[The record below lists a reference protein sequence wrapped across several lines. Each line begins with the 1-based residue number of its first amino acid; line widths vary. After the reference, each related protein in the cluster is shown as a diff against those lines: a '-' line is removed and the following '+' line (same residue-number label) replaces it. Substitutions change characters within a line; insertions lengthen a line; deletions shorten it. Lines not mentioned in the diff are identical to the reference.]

1 MGPRQTKSTLVHHR
15 FSLLSGPAPAGCLLL
30 PGPLS
35 TTTTTTTTTKNTM
48 AADTPRCLPDG
59 RLSIHALCL
68 PENVPPEPHAQA
80 PYFDHDSNTPLS
92 AYSSNTTAYTSSAD
106 DDETMSFTS
115 GLSIDDP
122 DVRLAAEALEDLR
135 CEYATD
141 KQSTPERTPQQ
152 SSVSEQRPQ
161 PQSELFNRMSN
172 YTLVSSAVKVYES
185 GKSYSRGFKY
195 GAEMV
200 ESVARPVVRR
210 FEPLEGFALR
220 QLDRLERRSISSD
233 IEKQQAPLS
242 PRTQV
247 DVAVTQSPSSS
258 RWHAVI
264 TNASGLT
271 VAMSDE
277 SLKSLRYCLQWLK
290 YANSH
295 LTKAVETLQVLLE
308 EQQQRSQQTLPLTQ
322 ATDASSDPSM
332 SQQQQQTRSQ
342 LLAKVAATKADIVA
356 TIKKVVGVVSTYAG
370 AALPEPARSHVRGYL
385 LILPSRWAQASSALQ
400 DRRRNATDRH
410 DESSEREHAN
420 RVIVLASEAL
430 QMLGGVMHVVGDT
443 LDRAEGWC
451 DRMGRRQT
459 SSSEPMEDVK
469 MEDESAG
476 EGPSSKTPA
485 ATAPPQPEGIV
496 DEQHRGFDQDQDV
509 VMSG

>member
-1 MGPRQTKSTLVHHR
+1 MYYGGPSHVGSVRPLAQGAACLHHHHNNYSTT
-15 FSLLSGPAPAGCLLL
+15 PAPA
-30 PGPLS
+30 S
-35 TTTTTTTTTKNTM
+35 STM
-48 AADTPRCLPDG
+48 AADTPRLLPDG

-68 PENVPPEPHAQA
+68 PENVPLEAHPQV
-80 PYFDHDSNTPLS
+80 PYYDADSNTPLS

-141 KQSTPERTPQQ
+141 KQSTPEQKPQP
-152 SSVSEQRPQ
+152 SSESEHRSQ

-172 YTLVSSAVKVYES
+172 YTLVSSAVKAYES

-220 QLDRLERRSISSD
+220 QLDRLERKSTSSD
-233 IEKQQAPLS
+233 IEKQAPLS

-247 DVAVTQSPSSS
+247 DVTQSPSSS
-258 RWHAVI
+258 RWHTVI

-295 LTKAVETLQVLLE
+295 LTKAVDTLQALLE
-308 EQQQRSQQTLPLTQ
+308 EQQQRSQQTLPLTHS
-322 ATDASSDPSM
+322 TDVSSNASA
-332 SQQQQQTRSQ
+332 SQQQQRRSQ

-385 LILPSRWAQASSALQ
+385 LILPSRWAQASSALP
-400 DRRRNATDRH
+400 DSRRNTADRQ
-410 DESSEREHAN
+410 DESSDREHAN

-451 DRMGRRQT
+451 DRMGRRQPGA
-459 SSSEPMEDVK
+459 SESMEDVK

-476 EGPSSKTPA
+476 EGPYSKSA
-485 ATAPPQPEGIV
+485 AELDIMYERQE
-496 DEQHRGFDQDQDV
+496 FDQDQDV

>member
-1 MGPRQTKSTLVHHR
+1 
-15 FSLLSGPAPAGCLLL
+15 
-30 PGPLS
+30 
-35 TTTTTTTTTKNTM
+35 M

-68 PENVPPEPHAQA
+68 PENVPPEPLPQV
-80 PYFDHDSNTPLS
+80 PYFDQDSNTPLS

-141 KQSTPERTPQQ
+141 KQSTPERTSQQ
-152 SSVSEQRPQ
+152 QSEQRPQ

-233 IEKQQAPLS
+233 IEKQAPLS

-247 DVAVTQSPSSS
+247 EVAQSPSSS

-308 EQQQRSQQTLPLTQ
+308 EQQQRSQQSLPLAQ
-322 ATDASSDPSM
+322 STDASSNPST
-332 SQQQQQTRSQ
+332 SQQQQQQRRSQ

-400 DRRRNATDRH
+400 DSRRNATDRH
-410 DESSEREHAN
+410 DESCEREHAN

-451 DRMGRRQT
+451 DRMGRRQAST
-459 SSSEPMEDVK
+459 SESMEDVK
-469 MEDESAG
+469 MDEDSAG
-476 EGPSSKTPA
+476 EGPSNKTPA
-485 ATAPPQPEGIV
+485 PQPEGI
-496 DEQHRGFDQDQDV
+496 DEHQQFDHDQDV

>member
-1 MGPRQTKSTLVHHR
+1 
-15 FSLLSGPAPAGCLLL
+15 
-30 PGPLS
+30 
-35 TTTTTTTTTKNTM
+35 M
-48 AADTPRCLPDG
+48 AADTPRLLPDG

-68 PENVPPEPHAQA
+68 PENVPLEPHHHPASYYDA
-80 PYFDHDSNTPLS
+80 ESNTPLS

-135 CEYATD
+135 CEYTTD
-141 KQSTPERTPQQ
+141 KQSTPDHTPQP
-152 SSVSEQRPQ
+152 SSSEVEQRSQ
-161 PQSELFNRMSN
+161 SQSELFNRMSN
-172 YTLVSSAVKVYES
+172 YTLVSSAVKAYES

-220 QLDRLERRSISSD
+220 QLDRLERKSTSSD
-233 IEKQQAPLS
+233 VEKQAPLS
-242 PRTQV
+242 PRTHV
-247 DVAVTQSPSSS
+247 DVTQSPSSSSS

-271 VAMSDE
+271 VAMSEE

-295 LTKAVETLQVLLE
+295 LTKAVDTLRALLE
-308 EQQQRSQQTLPLTQ
+308 EQHQRSQQTLPLTQ
-322 ATDASSDPSM
+322 PADSSSGASTSI
-332 SQQQQQTRSQ
+332 QQQQGRSQ
-342 LLAKVAATKADIVA
+342 LLARVAETKADIVA

-385 LILPSRWAQASSALQ
+385 LILPSRWAQASSALP
-400 DRRRNATDRH
+400 DSRRASNTSDCH
-410 DESSEREHAN
+410 NESSDREHAN
-420 RVIVLASEAL
+420 RVIVLASEAV

-451 DRMGRRQT
+451 DRMGRRQPGG
-459 SSSEPMEDVK
+459 SETMEDAK
-469 MEDESAG
+469 MEDDENAG
-476 EGPSSKTPA
+476 EGSSTKP
-485 ATAPPQPEGIV
+485 TADIDV
-496 DEQHRGFDQDQDV
+496 MDERQEFDQDQDV